1 MLTFRP
7 TVVIITHLNGKKCF
21 HLMNTAPYL
30 QYAHARICSIFS
42 KDEIDRG
49 STLDA
54 EIILVH
60 EREVALARAL
70 IGYPEALDSAC
81 SSHSPHKLATQLHVI
96 AQAFGSFYEVCP
108 VLNAEYK
115 TKISRL
121 ALCDLTARTLQTG
134 LELLELTLHRECR
147 VP

>member
-1 MLTFRP
+1 MLSLMETTF
-7 TVVIITHLNGKKCF
+7 TSN
-21 HLMNTAPYL
+21 M
-30 QYAHARICSIFS
+30 HARICSIFS

-81 SSHSPHKLATQLHVI
+81 SDHSL
-96 AQAFGSFYEVCP
+96 
-108 VLNAEYK
+108 
-115 TKISRL
+115 
-121 ALCDLTARTLQTG
+121 
-134 LELLELTLHRECR
+134 
-147 VP
+147 